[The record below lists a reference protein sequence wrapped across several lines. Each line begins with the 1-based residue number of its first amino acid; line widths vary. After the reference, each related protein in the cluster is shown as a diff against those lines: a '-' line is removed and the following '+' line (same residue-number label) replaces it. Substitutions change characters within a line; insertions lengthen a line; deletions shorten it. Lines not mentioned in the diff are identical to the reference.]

1 MDSRAG
7 AKVGG
12 EAGLA
17 RGVARRSQCQ
27 ASQNS
32 SLGALNL
39 SARAEGFAS
48 PGVRSRLPVMT
59 GSDPSHK
66 YKPLQRR
73 GERKVGR
80 RRGEDHLEERL
91 LSHKY
96 VTILRY
102 FEKFN
107 QMAHIHSFCHQDD
120 YYDYPEYED
129 DYYYYYDDEEPL
141 PSGPTQ

>member
-7 AKVGG
+7 AKVEG
-12 EAGLA
+12 EARLA

-80 RRGEDHLEERL
+80 REGEDHLEERL

-102 FEKFN
+102 IE
-107 QMAHIHSFCHQDD
+107 
-120 YYDYPEYED
+120 
-129 DYYYYYDDEEPL
+129 
-141 PSGPTQ
+141 